1 MTTNNTTASQPE
13 AKHKG
18 NTSCGGPRRGYP
30 PCSLEAFAA
39 LREFLNQARTRTT
52 PPDLRLLTVDP
63 HGPFRKI
70 TVNSKTSPTP
80 ISFGFRNEARKLRN
94 FPSPDA
100 LLLRLLLAF
109 GGGCS
114 VENDGQGWAATRL
127 FGGGKEGV
135 LWDRLTTNAGHLEVV
150 HHRAPDGRRNDH
162 HDVDPDYRCIET
174 ILAAAAATAADDGA
188 DDGADDVPRKRQP
201 KRGRPEASASA
212 LARYRANH
220 HRSGIDITESGYL
233 HLLNDAFALVDDHRR
248 KLPA

>member
-1 MTTNNTTASQPE
+1 MTTTNNTTASQPQ

-39 LREFLNQARTRTT
+39 LREFLKQARTRTT

-70 TVNSKTSPTP
+70 TVNNKTSPTP
-80 ISFGFRNEARKLRN
+80 ISFGFRNETLKLRN
-94 FPSPDA
+94 FPAPDA

-114 VENDGQGWAATRL
+114 VNDDGKGWASPRL
-127 FGGGKEGV
+127 FGGQEGIR
-135 LWDRLTTNAGHLEVV
+135 WDRLPADAGHLEVV
-150 HHRAPDGRRNDH
+150 QHRAPDGRRNDH

-174 ILAAAAATAADDGA
+174 IPAVATATVTDDDG
-188 DDGADDVPRKRQP
+188 GDVPRKRQP
-201 KRGRPEASASA
+201 KRGRPEAIASA
-212 LARYRANH
+212 LTRYRANH
-220 HRSGIDITESGYL
+220 HRSTIDITESGYL
-233 HLLNDAFALVDDHRR
+233 QLLNDAFALVDDHRR
-248 KLPA
+248 NGLPA